1 MSRRVVTLIATA
13 LGLALLVWQV
23 KVIGVANILDDIRRL
38 GWTGL
43 ALIMAASAIRQG
55 ARAMAWMLVM
65 GPESAVPF
73 RSALAAIVAGE
84 ALGNLTPL
92 SLIVSEPAKAMYL
105 SDHVPPQRAL
115 AALAAENFFYSLS
128 VAIAVLFGV
137 AVLFWRFAV
146 PSDLR
151 AASVIIVVG
160 MAAVLLG
167 ALWLVAKQPAL
178 LSATIG
184 RLTGPRILGKI
195 RDLEVT
201 SYGFVRSHPGRLIG
215 VVACETVFH
224 AFSIAETWVTLLFL
238 GVPSIA
244 LAIVLDTVQRVI
256 NVVFKVVPLRSG
268 VDEVGSG
275 ITSSALGYGVA
286 LGVTMG
292 VIRKIRVLFWAGVG
306 VILLSQRAKG
316 KGQN

>member
-38 GWTGL
+38 GWMGL
-43 ALIMAASAIRQG
+43 ALILGASAVRQA
-55 ARAMAWMLVM
+55 ARAVAWILVM

-73 RSALAAIVAGE
+73 RSALAAIIAGE

-105 SDHVPPQRAL
+105 RDHVPPQRAL

-137 AVLFWRFAV
+137 AVLFLRFAV

-184 RLTGPRILGKI
+184 RLTGPRILEKI
-195 RDLEVT
+195 RELEVS
-201 SYGFVRSHPGRLIG
+201 SYGFVRSHPGRLVG
-215 VVACETVFH
+215 VVACEAVFH
-224 AFSIAETWVTLLFL
+224 VFSIAETWITLFFL

-292 VIRKIRVLFWAGVG
+292 VIRKIRVLAWAGLG
-306 VILLSQRAKG
+306 VILLGQRAEG
-316 KGQN
+316 KGQK